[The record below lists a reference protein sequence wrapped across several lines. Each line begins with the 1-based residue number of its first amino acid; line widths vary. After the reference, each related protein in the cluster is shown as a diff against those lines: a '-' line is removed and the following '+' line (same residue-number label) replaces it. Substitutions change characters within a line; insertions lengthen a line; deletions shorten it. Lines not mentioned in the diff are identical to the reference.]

1 MRRTMAE
8 TTSKLA
14 STVADRIVADIA
26 ELDWPTGEVIG
37 SEPELLEQYGVS
49 RAVFREAVRL
59 VEHWQV
65 ASMRR
70 GPGGGL
76 VVTEPQVDAVV
87 DAVVMYLAY
96 VGVRVEE
103 VFEARLALEASVA
116 ELAPGRA
123 TERDIIELR
132 ELEEREASGS
142 QPDPREL
149 HALVARITKN
159 PGLEFFVDLL
169 NRLTYLFIPD
179 TSGVDARGRK
189 GMLHAHSAITEALI
203 AGDEALTRQRM
214 RTHLQAEGD
223 YLKRKVAHTIDP
235 RVIAGLDR
243 AEKRAQSVAWEI
255 FSNITEA
262 GWPVGTIV
270 GSEADLMERYDCSRA
285 VLREAVRLLEHH
297 EVARMR
303 RGVGGGLVVAEPSI
317 SAATQAVALHLERNG
332 IDPTALFEVR
342 TSVEMAVVDLA
353 VQRIDAEGKQL
364 LEQALAV
371 ERASTVTTFG
381 RVGHDL
387 HAVLGQISGNRV
399 LELLTLV
406 LVRLTR
412 LRQAVPPGGRQ
423 QDTSAVVSKAHGA
436 LVAAIVAGDRELS
449 RRRMRKHL
457 DALSHWVR

>member
-1 MRRTMAE
+1 
-8 TTSKLA
+8 
-14 STVADRIVADIA
+14 
-26 ELDWPTGEVIG
+26 
-37 SEPELLEQYGVS
+37 
-49 RAVFREAVRL
+49 
-59 VEHWQV
+59 
-65 ASMRR
+65 
-70 GPGGGL
+70 
-76 VVTEPQVDAVV
+76 
-87 DAVVMYLAY
+87 
-96 VGVRVEE
+96 
-103 VFEARLALEASVA
+103 
-116 ELAPGRA
+116 
-123 TERDIIELR
+123 
-132 ELEEREASGS
+132 
-142 QPDPREL
+142 
-149 HALVARITKN
+149 
-159 PGLEFFVDLL
+159 
-169 NRLTYLFIPD
+169 
-179 TSGVDARGRK
+179 
-189 GMLHAHSAITEALI
+189 
-203 AGDEALTRQRM
+203 M

-235 RVIAGLDR
+235 KVIAGLDR

-457 DALSHWVR
+457 ERAVALGPLSGPRSRRARSTGSARPRSCGLSLRYGATAMTAAPVGRSSGRSSTKTTSRVDRRKWSVR